1 MGSTRAYCGRPNAG
15 AGHATAFR
23 PHNNA
28 GAPAFVLR
36 PTKRCH
42 RRLPK
47 WAPRRGFPGHT
58 NTYKPDAPF
67 RTSRRSSSI
76 VSPLVSSSLPSP
88 RYSPAK
94 RFAFCSSF
102 HMLSD
107 RLYFL
112 LFFVSLFPIS
122 LRRFLYIKAYHHVLR
137 LYPENYTSFAL
148 LLCFRASAAFADSLH
163 RLPRLS
169 ATSSLA
175 PNRLYRRRTQLFIF
189 RPAELPSAVSPS
201 RAPAESGHL

>member
-1 MGSTRAYCGRPNAG
+1 MGTTAWVPWTHERIQTGRPIQDFSEIVVDHLA
-15 AGHATAFR
+15 AR
-23 PHNNA
+23 P
-28 GAPAFVLR
+28 
-36 PTKRCH
+36 
-42 RRLPK
+42 
-47 WAPRRGFPGHT
+47 FP
-58 NTYKPDAPF
+58 P
-67 RTSRRSSSI
+67 S
-76 VSPLVSSSLPSP
+76 SP

-102 HMLSD
+102 RMLSD

-148 LLCFRASAAFADSLH
+148 LLCSRASTAFADSLH
-163 RLPRLS
+163 RLPHLS

-201 RAPAESGHL
+201 RALAESGHR